1 MQAAL
6 NEQMLRELWAEVM
19 EQTACERVSMESI

>member
-6 NEQMLRELWAEVM
+6 DEQMLRELWAEVM
-19 EQTACERVSMESI
+19 EQTAYKNVPMESI